1 MMEGWVRRHA
11 REQGVDVEV
20 YSAGTEK
27 TVVKREAARVM
38 QEVGIDLSAHVSK
51 VLFDVPDPWNFD
63 VVLTV
68 CDSANE
74 ACPAYP
80 AKTERLHASFPDPSG
95 QPLARWRV
103 VRDALGAT
111 SWSLVTALER
121 GDVLTEAAL
130 HRPA

>member
-1 MMEGWVRRHA
+1 MEGWVRHHA

-20 YSAGTEK
+20 CSAGTEK
-27 TVVKREAARVM
+27 TVVKREAAKVM

-74 ACPAYP
+74 VCP
-80 AKTERLHASFPDPSG
+80 RLP
-95 QPLARWRV
+95 R
-103 VRDALGAT
+103 
-111 SWSLVTALER
+111 
-121 GDVLTEAAL
+121 
-130 HRPA
+130 